1 MKNDR
6 ITGKRSQPASKCY
19 VHVNSDGGFWEKH
32 SFRLAG
38 VANERTNSGHAQRER
53 EALS

>member
-6 ITGKRSQPASKCY
+6 ITGKRSQPATLR
-19 VHVNSDGGFWEKH
+19 VNSDGGFWEKP

-38 VANERTNSGHAQRER
+38 VANERIDSGHAKRKR

>member
-1 MKNDR
+1 MKHDR
-6 ITGKRSQPASKCY
+6 ITGKRSQPAMPMLRI
-19 VHVNSDGGFWEKH
+19 NSDGGFWEKP

-38 VANERTNSGHAQRER
+38 VANERINSGHAQRER

>member
-1 MKNDR
+1 MKHDR
-6 ITGKRSQPASKCY
+6 ITGKRSQPAMLRI
-19 VHVNSDGGFWEKH
+19 NSDGGFWEKL

-38 VANERTNSGHAQRER
+38 VANERINSGHAQRER

>member
-19 VHVNSDGGFWEKH
+19 TLTAMADFGKC
-32 SFRLAG
+32 RLAG